1 MFLAVGAGTA
11 RAEWEGNAGMAAA
24 SEFPLSR
31 MYARSD
37 MFPKNT
43 IVEIRN
49 LETEITVRAVI
60 TGSAGI
66 PGLVAVLSP
75 LTASALQIRTGSVSR
90 VRISVPSPVSERP
103 APGTVT
109 AGSALETADPDVN
122 PAAAT
127 ASAAAVPPAAAAPVP
142 AAAVSPAA
150 ESLTLSALAS
160 TSEDPLVPVPAP
172 AAPMVAAA
180 EPVPAPVPAPVP
192 VAAAE
197 PVVPADTD
205 TVAAAVSEP
214 LPETP
219 VASTEVVPAGSPVAA
234 AIFIDEPSLE
244 PAPFAEAPPAD
255 AVPDLPSAEETALSA
270 AAVYTAAEYS
280 ATLEPA
286 EPNPPAAPAVDAPL
300 SVPEV
305 GVPAPPAAIP
315 VPAAAAVAAVAAVP
329 PAAVAVPGEPVRL
342 PVIPSLAKGSY
353 YVQIATY
360 SDPVN
365 AKKLV
370 DSYSKKYPVSVER
383 TATKGGEVLKV
394 LIGPVKKDEFGAV
407 LERFK
412 SLGFKDAFVKKGQ

>member
-1 MFLAVGAGTA
+1 MFLAVGAGTV

-24 SEFPLSR
+24 SEFPLSG

-103 APGTVT
+103 APGTVS

-122 PAAAT
+122 PAAA
-127 ASAAAVPPAAAAPVP
+127 AAAAAVPSTAAVP
-142 AAAVSPAA
+142 AT
-150 ESLTLSALAS
+150 ESLSLSNLAN

-197 PVVPADTD
+197 PVVPADTG
-205 TVAAAVSEP
+205 TVDVSEP

-234 AIFIDEPSLE
+234 AIFIEEPSLE
-244 PAPFAEAPPAD
+244 PAPLAEVPPAE

-280 ATLEPA
+280 AAEYSAAEYSATLEPA
-286 EPNPPAAPAVDAPL
+286 EPNPPVAPVAEIFLPVPVVGLSEPPAVLP
-300 SVPEV
+300 VPE
-305 GVPAPPAAIP
+305 AAAI
-315 VPAAAAVAAVAAVP
+315 AAVP
-329 PAAVAVPGEPVRL
+329 AAAVAVPGEPVRL
-342 PVIPSLAKGSY
+342 PVIPSLARDSF

-370 DSYSKKYPVSVER
+370 DSYSKKYPVAVER
-383 TATKGGEVLKV
+383 TVTKGGEMLKV